1 MPGIDHPGFRAALAA
16 AGLIAPTILVND
28 RRTHRC
34 QVEGKK
40 RSNRSGEYMLT
51 DDGGMGGYR
60 NWAAGGEWTVWLAA
74 KPSQLSAEQRFAFL
88 AQQRAA
94 ADVAREERA
103 AARHKAV
110 SMCTAAIEGP
120 HPYLDRKGIC
130 SNGSRVL
137 GDMLLVPMRDWEGE
151 MHSVQTIAS
160 NGEKR
165 FLRGGRLG
173 GCFHWVRV
181 GQQTGP
187 TVYVAEG
194 FATAS
199 TIHAAVAGKPVVV
212 AFCAS
217 NLAPVCRVLREHLPR
232 VVLIICADN
241 DHTKGNPGVTAAT
254 AAALETGARLAIPR
268 GMTGTDFNDLMAE
281 HGILEV
287 RKQLSA
293 TEKPKKIEEEKEI
306 VDGI

>member
-1 MPGIDHPGFRAALAA
+1 MPIDHPGFRAALAA
-16 AGLIAPTILVND
+16 AGLVPPGLLLND
-28 RRTHRC
+28 RHTHRC

-51 DDGGMGGYR
+51 EDGGMGGYR
-60 NWAAGGEWTVWLAA
+60 NWAAGGEWTVWLTAR
-74 KPSQLSAEQRFAFL
+74 PSQLTSEQRFKFL

-94 ADVAREERA
+94 ADQVREERS

-110 SMCTAAIEGP
+110 SMWTAAAEGS

-137 GDMLLVPMRDWEGE
+137 GDMLLVPVRDWDGE
-151 MHSVQTIAS
+151 MHSIQTITS

-173 GCFHWVRV
+173 GCFHWVRI
-181 GQQTGP
+181 GQQAGP
-187 TVYVAEG
+187 LIYVAEG

-199 TIHAAVAGKPVVV
+199 TIHAATAGKPVAV

-217 NLAPVCRVLREHLPR
+217 NIAPVCRVLRKHLPR
-232 VVLIICADN
+232 IVLIICADN
-241 DHTKGNPGVTAAT
+241 DRTTGNPGVTAAT
-254 AAALETGARLAIPR
+254 KAALEVGARMAIPQ
-268 GMTGTDFNDLMAE
+268 GMAGTDFNDLMAE
-281 HGILEV
+281 HGIPEV
-287 RKQLSA
+287 KRQLSA
-293 TEKPKKIEEEKEI
+293 TVKPKKNEQEKEN
-306 VDGI
+306 VDGV